1 MTPQQRKALWI
12 CGGLYLASYPVRW
25 AVDYSRQAAYYQ
37 QQAIRAAQQRAAA
50 KARQTV
56 APHAT
61 AASPV
66 ATPAIT
72 PAPVPAAPS
81 GAPAVAA
88 APARAVAPP
97 ATISG
102 IWQGR
107 TAITGRGICTL
118 RIELHENEPAHFA
131 GFSSL
136 ACANFAPL
144 MAKDDRNPASATLN
158 RMSPAAAVLSGT
170 MENGSIRF
178 HVDKTVSANSNGCA
192 ATSFTLT
199 PFGNNQLA
207 AAWQE
212 EGCQGGQVI
221 LQKAR
226 S

>member
-1 MTPQQRKALWI
+1 M
-12 CGGLYLASYPVRW
+12 
-25 AVDYSRQAAYYQ
+25 DYSRQAAYYQ

-50 KARQTV
+50 KARQNA

-61 AASPV
+61 AAPAV
-66 ATPAIT
+66 AASAIA
-72 PAPVPAAPS
+72 PAPLPAS
-81 GAPAVAA
+81 GAPAVAV
-88 APARAVAPP
+88 APARALAPP

-118 RIELHENEPAHFA
+118 RIELHENEPAHFS

-144 MAKDDRNPASATLN
+144 MAKGDRNPAAATLN
-158 RMSPAAAVLSGT
+158 KMSPAAAVLSGA

-192 ATSFTLT
+192 ATSFTVT
-199 PFGNNQLA
+199 PFGSNQLA
-207 AAWQE
+207 AEWQE
-212 EGCQGGQVI
+212 EGCEGGHIIMQKM
-221 LQKAR
+221 QKAKF
-226 S
+226 

>member
-25 AVDYSRQAAYYQ
+25 AMDYSRQAAYYQ

-50 KARQTV
+50 KARQTA
-56 APHAT
+56 APHT
-61 AASPV
+61 SAAV
-66 ATPAIT
+66 ATPATT

-81 GAPAVAA
+81 GVPAVAP
-88 APARAVAPP
+88 APARALPPP

-118 RIELHENEPAHFA
+118 RIELHENEPAHFS

-144 MAKDDRNPASATLN
+144 MAKDDRNPAAATLN

-170 MENGSIRF
+170 MENSSIRF
-178 HVDKTVSANSNGCA
+178 HVDKTVSTNSNGCA

-199 PFGNNQLA
+199 PFGTNQLA
-207 AAWQE
+207 AEWQE
-212 EGCQGGQVI
+212 EGCQGGRVI